1 MRKEM
6 FVQVLADRAG
16 VKRQEAAAVLEALT
30 GLVSAASANVGRL
43 RVPGLGSFAVT
54 QRAARRGVNPRTLAP
69 IEIPA
74 RRKVTFR
81 PAVELTRAAG
91 AE

>member
-1 MRKEM
+1 MRKEL

-16 VKRQEAAAVLEALT
+16 VKRSEAGAVLQALT
-30 GLVSAASANVGRL
+30 GLISDASAGIGRL
-43 RVPGLGSFAVT
+43 RVPGLGSFEVT

-81 PAVELTRAAG
+81 PAIELTRAAG

>member
-16 VKRQEAAAVLEALT
+16 VKRHEAGAVLEALT
-30 GLVSAASANVGRL
+30 GLISAASANVGRL
-43 RVPGLGSFAVT
+43 RVPGLGSFEVT
-54 QRAARRGVNPRTLAP
+54 QRSPRRGVNPRTLAP
-69 IEIPA
+69 IDIPA
-74 RRKVTFR
+74 RRKVMFR